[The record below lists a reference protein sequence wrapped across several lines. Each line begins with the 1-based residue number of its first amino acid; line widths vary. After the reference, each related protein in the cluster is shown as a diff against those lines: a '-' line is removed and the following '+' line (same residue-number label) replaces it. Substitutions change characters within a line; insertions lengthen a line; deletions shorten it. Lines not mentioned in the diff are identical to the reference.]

1 MQPLLEQRTNGHD
14 MASEEFRRG
23 QAALAFHLHLTND
36 EALAVAPQDCQ
47 TSFRAA
53 DNFPCPALTFPWQER
68 SLKEFQALFVKKP
81 KGPG

>member
-1 MQPLLEQRTNGHD
+1 
-14 MASEEFRRG
+14 MASEEFRRCET
-23 QAALAFHLHLTND
+23 ALAFQLYLTND
-36 EALAVAPQDCQ
+36 EPLTVASQDRQ

-53 DNFPCPALTFPWQER
+53 DNLPCPAFTFPWQER